1 MKLLIVDD
9 SSAVYGRLLAML
21 GGVERL
27 TALAIA
33 RSLQEAIEKSKD
45 FCPDAVVMDVHLPD
59 GSGLDAIALLKRQ
72 CAGARVFIFSNQIE
86 FRAKALASGADGF
99 FDKSLEFETLVS
111 RLTGDGSETAEGA
124 AGSKEA
130 GK

>member
-1 MKLLIVDD
+1 VKLLIVDD

-21 GGVERL
+21 GGIERL

-59 GSGLDAIALLKRQ
+59 GSALDTIAVLKRQ
-72 CAGARVFIFSNQIE
+72 CGAARVYIFSNRIE
-86 FRAKALASGADGF
+86 CRAKAMASGADGF
-99 FDKSLEFETLVS
+99 YDKSLEFEALVD
-111 RLTGDGSETAEGA
+111 RLTEEPAEESAQCNGN
-124 AGSKEA
+124 KEIN
-130 GK
+130 K